1 MSGGACASRRPIWL
15 GLLACLFLCLRAPG
29 QVIEFESGGLRYQ
42 TLSRDGLTI
51 MYAQLPSQIRE
62 YTVLQVAVSNG
73 SAQPCI
79 IRPEDFTF
87 YYPDGV
93 AIRAAP
99 ARTVVEN
106 FLRKAG
112 RDDVIK
118 LVATYEI
125 SLYGAGRIRSTN
137 GYEKRRQ
144 AALAEVSSTRVKAAA
159 AASAIALVETRL
171 NPGESTDGAVFFP
184 AHGRPMAG
192 GRLTVRT
199 GGRLFEF
206 EPELSRPEGGG
217 SGR

>member
-1 MSGGACASRRPIWL
+1 MFRRRIYAAP
-15 GLLACLFLCLRAPG
+15 LACLFFGVLAPA

-42 TLSRDGLTI
+42 TLSRDGVTI

-73 SAQPCI
+73 SAQPCVV
-79 IRPEDFTF
+79 RPEDFTF
-87 YYPDGV
+87 HYSDGV
-93 AIRAAP
+93 AVRAAS

-118 LVATYEI
+118 LVSTYEI

-159 AASAIALVETRL
+159 AASAIALVETKL

-184 AHGRPMAG
+184 AYGRPMAG

-199 GGRLFEF
+199 GGRVFEF
-206 EPELSRPEGGG
+206 EPELSRPDGGG